1 MIKKLITKLRNKDV
15 LGLESEKLNESEL
28 ELMMFP
34 NVKKSFKFNCN
45 RNVDGKS
52 AISNIPNGNYMWL

>member
-1 MIKKLITKLRNKDV
+1 MGKKSIIKLRNKGV

-28 ELMMFP
+28 VLMMFP

-45 RNVDGKS
+45 CNVDGKS